1 MTPRTLQ
8 QWTLAVK
15 KIAPVLRP
23 PPEVEAHYAIPNGP
37 VQVASALV
45 LMTPAGLTTGNFAHE
60 RHSHYR
66 NVVLVQTVPAIGSS
80 RFASLAAGWE

>member
-8 QWTLAVK
+8 EWTLAVK
-15 KIAPVLRP
+15 RIAPALRP

-60 RHSHYR
+60 RQSHYR
-66 NVVLVQTVPAIGSS
+66 NVVLVQTVPPIGSS
-80 RFASLAAGWE
+80 RFASLAADSE